1 MKNFNKVLSLLLAL
15 MIAASVMILAS
26 CNSTGSTSTP
36 SDGEQSQVN
45 DGSPSAD
52 TSVEAPITSSAA
64 GEEQYAY
71 TFTFVVVD
79 SQGASTNFTIKTN
92 ETTLRKALEQEGLI
106 KGSESEFG
114 LMVEEVNGIRAVYAE
129 DQAYWALY
137 IGEEYAMTGV
147 DSTMVENGATYKFVY
162 SKA

>member
-1 MKNFNKVLSLLLAL
+1 MKNFNKTLSLLLAL

-26 CNSTGSTSTP
+26 CNDTGSTSIP

-45 DGSPSAD
+45 DNSPSAE
-52 TSVEAPITSSAA
+52 TSVEAPIASSAIC
-64 GEEQYAY
+64 EEQYAY
-71 TFTFVVVD
+71 VFTFVVVD
-79 SQGASTNFTIKTN
+79 NQGASTNFTIKTN
-92 ETTLRKALEQEGLI
+92 EATLRKALEQEGLI

-129 DQAYWALY
+129 NQAYWALH
-137 IGEEYAMTGV
+137 IGEDYAMTGV

-162 SKA
+162 TKA